1 MAEETENINNTGSIN
16 TNTTGSVEIE
26 LDLQKVL
33 SLVGVELPQIPP
45 TGSIPQLPKK
55 IKFKDVKGIVV
66 DSITNEPLAGVK
78 VTNSL
83 LKRDITNKKGE
94 FKIKHPVI
102 ENTPLDP
109 SKFTLN
115 FKLKKYSPTT
125 SIPYN
130 SIGQL
135 KPDLGI
141 VTLKPTESDL
151 KKEITN
157 LLRFPPVI
165 VEDYAT
171 KNVTVEFKS
180 QKKLNKSISDLKSI
194 VIPMILGLIAKYG
207 ISKVQ
212 EIIEKYKID
221 PKAAFDEIRE
231 LITCPPKE
239 DIDALIV
246 TKNKLVTK
254 INNTLIVI
262 NQTTETL
269 AEIEKYLAIT
279 SPAIKI
285 IRQLPTP
292 VIIFGV
298 PIPLST
304 INAIRDTLKFL
315 DKLVG
320 TLLVA
325 NTVTLAILTLLRETL
340 SLVLSLLTLLD
351 LLTQFCYPD
360 AAQSQISAELTALTQ
375 AQTQQEAPV
384 VTNVNGFEMGVET
397 EITTNSLKR
406 RRAIARNKN
415 GIVMLKGE
423 WSFSSI
429 DQILIDELVFYIQQN
444 NLKAD

>member
-16 TNTTGSVEIE
+16 TDTTGSVEIE

-141 VTLKPTESDL
+141 ITLKPTESDL

-171 KNVTVEFKS
+171 KNVTIEFKS